1 MPRLPADFDAQDV
14 VLSVGKMDDRG
25 QAYIN
30 GVLVGETGMNDP
42 YYDLVFGN
50 RDKRNFEKGLQTGE
64 NKMAKLMEYLLANGT
79 QEEMKKALSD
89 AEVRELMYKE
99 YGIEE
104 AIKTDKKEEG
114 VSA

>member
-1 MPRLPADFDAQDV
+1 
-14 VLSVGKMDDRG
+14 
-25 QAYIN
+25 
-30 GVLVGETGMNDP
+30 MNDP
-42 YYDLVFGN
+42 YYDLLFGN
-50 RDKRNFEKGLQTGE
+50 RDKHNFEKGIKTGE
-64 NKMAKLMEYLLANGT
+64 NKLAKLMEYLLANGM

-89 AEVRELMYKE
+89 EEAREIMYKE